1 MRLPEFIPFDPKELL
16 LGYQKRWV
24 ADDSPLKIA
33 EKSRRTGLTWAEA
46 ADDVLIAGRAKSDG
60 GSDVF
65 YIGSNKEMAREF
77 IDAAAMW
84 AENFNQAAGQIRFQQ
99 YVFWMNRQHAHGGGG
114 HLLFCACALL
124 LCACAVFAAAC
135 CKGQRCS
142 RC

>member
-1 MRLPEFIPFDPKELL
+1 MPENSKSAVKKLPDFIPFDKNEVL
-16 LGYQKRWV
+16 LGYQKRWI

-77 IDAAAMW
+77 IDACSMW
-84 AENFNQAAGQIRFQQ
+84 AGVFNQAAGEISEE
-99 YVFWMNRQHAHGGGG
+99 V
-114 HLLFCACALL
+114 L
-124 LCACAVFAAAC
+124 
-135 CKGQRCS
+135 
-142 RC
+142 